1 MRFWFDTEFI
11 EDGRTI
17 DLISIGVFSEDR
29 RKFYAEVA
37 ECDLSRADQWV
48 KNNVF
53 PHLHGRKTPR
63 AQIASDLIEFMG
75 NEPEIWAYYAGYDWV
90 ALCQLYGRM
99 IDLPNGWPMFCR
111 DVKQLADCLGNPR
124 LPKQEMVEHN
134 ALADAIWAAQAW
146 DFAQLSPL
154 LESAVLHIA
163 SLKLSPYEH
172 AALAAV
178 AVNRLA
184 AGTLLSLAR
193 SDCRD
198 ADPSPE
204 QKERIQQLL
213 ARELGNTEEVIQA
226 AAERFMS
233 GGRVQ

>member
-1 MRFWFDTEFI
+1 MP
-11 EDGRTI
+11 
-17 DLISIGVFSEDR
+17 DLES
-29 RKFYAEVA
+29 
-37 ECDLSRADQWV
+37 
-48 KNNVF
+48 
-53 PHLHGRKTPR
+53 H
-63 AQIASDLIEFMG
+63 
-75 NEPEIWAYYAGYDWV
+75 
-90 ALCQLYGRM
+90 
-99 IDLPNGWPMFCR
+99 
-111 DVKQLADCLGNPR
+111 
-124 LPKQEMVEHN
+124 
-134 ALADAIWAAQAW
+134 
-146 DFAQLSPL
+146 FAQLSPL